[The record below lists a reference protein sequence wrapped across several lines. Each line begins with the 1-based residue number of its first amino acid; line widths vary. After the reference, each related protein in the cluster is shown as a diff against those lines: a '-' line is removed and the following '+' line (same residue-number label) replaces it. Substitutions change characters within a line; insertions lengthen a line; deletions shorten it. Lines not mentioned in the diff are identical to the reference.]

1 MLDRAKTL
9 EQLARLCRREGTVPP
24 AVYASGCAEL
34 DAVLPYGGWQSGT
47 IVELMPTQTG
57 VGEFRLLM
65 PALAQISR
73 TDRHLGLISPPYIPF
88 APALQAHGIQLERLF
103 VVEATK
109 NTDALWTM
117 EQMLRCKSFGAVVGW
132 PKEIKDR
139 DVRRLQLAAE
149 AGRSIGFLY
158 RPVATASFGSPAAVR
173 LKLSRNETGGL
184 EIDVLKCRGAR
195 SGVKLVI
202 DDERTRSSSP
212 TFSLQPSAYSL

>member
-1 MLDRAKTL
+1 LDRAKTL
-9 EQLARLCRREGTVPP
+9 EQLARLCRREGAVPT
-24 AVYASGCAEL
+24 AVYTSGCSEL

-47 IVELMPTQTG
+47 IVEVMPTQTG

-65 PALAQISR
+65 PALAEISR
-73 TDRHLGLISPPYIPF
+73 TERHLALVSPPYIPF
-88 APALQAHGIQLERLF
+88 APALQAHGVQLERLF
-103 VVEATK
+103 VIDATK
-109 NTDALWTM
+109 NADALWAM

-158 RPVATASFGSPAAVR
+158 RPIVAAAFGSPAAVR
-173 LKLSRNETGGL
+173 LKLSRSKTGGL

-195 SGVKLVI
+195 SGVKLI
-202 DDERTRSSSP
+202 IEDERTRSSSP
-212 TFSLQPSAYSL
+212 TFSLRPSAHSL